1 MQEKTSSI
9 VVLRYDQDLSDMV
22 REVKILC
29 PLLVPVHIEHCL
41 ICTMQTHTHTHLT
54 VGLDAPKKVLHTP
67 ICSK

>member
-41 ICTMQTHTHTHLT
+41 LCPSTHL
-54 VGLDAPKKVLHTP
+54 KVLQLVRTNEA
-67 ICSK
+67 